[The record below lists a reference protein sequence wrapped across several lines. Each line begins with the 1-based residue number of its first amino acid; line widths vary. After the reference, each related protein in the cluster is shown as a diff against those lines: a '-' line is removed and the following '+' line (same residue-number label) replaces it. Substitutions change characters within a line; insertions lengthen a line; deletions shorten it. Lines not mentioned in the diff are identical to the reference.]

1 MQTRRNEHLTDW
13 IQEACIKRMI
23 ELHITPEVVA
33 ARVERHVNT
42 DHAVKYLTR
51 RAPMVSHKL
60 QHLLA
65 ALRLVIVPE

>member
-1 MQTRRNEHLTDW
+1 MQARRTDHLTDW
-13 IQEACIKRMI
+13 IQEACIRRMI
-23 ELHITPEVVA
+23 ELGLNAERVADLVAGHI
-33 ARVERHVNT
+33 ER

-65 ALRLVIVPE
+65 ALRLRIAPE